1 MNWIRNL
8 SVLACILQLFL
19 SHAFA
24 IGTHS
29 YTLRIDSSSTT
40 GGTEGEVR
48 IQVVLTNISSHGI
61 SIARSSLSRA
71 CSFRI
76 EVRGP
81 NGISRNEP
89 ACMGSRSLSFTP
101 LGPGKSIDG
110 SVVLTDIYQVTT
122 GGEDLVNSTRAFD
135 FSAPG
140 AYLVQ
145 LSRVDMDD
153 PNLTYVTS
161 NELEI
166 NIVPN
171 KKAAI
176 PPSGHSLSL
185 AISADDGSFKVG
197 EPILI
202 HVVLTNISDG
212 VITVPWST
220 ASEHLAERFA
230 IAVRG
235 ERGDMTKV
243 SSSDGHNEKSLKPGQ
258 SVEGDCILR
267 GDPLDFSVP
276 GSYQVQFFSDERGDG
291 NEWSLKSNKLT
302 ITVYQ

>member
-8 SVLACILQLFL
+8 SVLACILELFL

-24 IGTHS
+24 IGTPAF
-29 YTLRIDSSSTT
+29 TLKIESPSTT
-40 GGTEGEVR
+40 AEAGVEVQ
-48 IQVVLTNISSHGI
+48 IHVVLTNISSHGI
-61 SIARSSLSRA
+61 SITRSSLSRA
-71 CSFRI
+71 CNYRI
-76 EVRGP
+76 KVKGP
-81 NGISRNEP
+81 NGISKNEP
-89 ACMGSRSLSFTP
+89 GCAGSRSLSFTP
-101 LGPGKSIDG
+101 LKPEESIDG
-110 SVVLTDIYQVTT
+110 FVVLTGIYQVTI
-122 GGEDLVNSTRAFD
+122 GGEDLVNSTKAFD
-135 FSAPG
+135 FSVPG

-145 LSRVDMDD
+145 FSRVDLDD
-153 PNLTYVTS
+153 PDLTYITS

-166 NIVPN
+166 NIVP
-171 KKAAI
+171 KKNAAI
-176 PPSGHSLSL
+176 VPSGHSLSL

-202 HVVLTNISDG
+202 HVVLTNISDEA
-212 VITVPWST
+212 ITVPWST
-220 ASEHLAERFA
+220 APEHVAEEFA
-230 IAVRG
+230 IAVRS